1 MPGTKKRTFGE
12 AFGQHTYEN
21 DRYGGEI
28 TDDYF
33 MKGGV
38 GHGVYSD
45 PLSKTTSKAISE
57 AISKTTETIKYPT
70 PSLKNLK

>member
-38 GHGVYSD
+38 GHGVYSE
-45 PLSKTTSKAISE
+45 PLSKTTEK
-57 AISKTTETIKYPT
+57 SKTTETIKYPT

>member
-12 AFGQHTYEN
+12 AFGQQTYEN
-21 DRYGGEI
+21 DRYNGEI

-38 GHGVYSD
+38 GHGVYSEATD
-45 PLSKTTSKAISE
+45 TSKKTTDKNN
-57 AISKTTETIKYPT
+57 PT
-70 PSLKNLK
+70 PSLNKRELKQK